1 MNLTANIHRFFIL
14 EESREGDVFE
24 QKTAEKLRTESCALL
39 WKKRK
44 ACGKGDRKWD
54 LGGMYRL
61 GVTVTWR

>member
-39 WKKRK
+39 WKKGRPVERVIEN
-44 ACGKGDRKWD
+44 GI
-54 LGGMYRL
+54 
-61 GVTVTWR
+61 